1 MVTKTNLVSTLQ
13 NIPWLLELKAPQLER
28 LAALAQIQRLDEN
41 EVLLYNE
48 GERVGCL
55 YILLEGQIS
64 IENNIPGS
72 GAIRI
77 LVAEALEIVG
87 WSSMTPLVR
96 LRNNSARAITPA
108 TLLCFDDEGLRA
120 LCEEDHHIG
129 YLFMRRISNLV
140 ARYLLTTRLQLMEKL
155 VEESERHLPMLGGE

>member
-13 NIPWLLELKAPQLER
+13 NIPWLLELKVPQLER

-41 EVLLYNE
+41 EVLYNE

-96 LRNNSARAITPA
+96 LRNNSARAITAA

-155 VEESERHLPMLGGE
+155 VEQSERHLPTIGGE

>member
-13 NIPWLLELKAPQLER
+13 NIPWLMELKLPQIER
-28 LAALAQIQRLDEN
+28 LAALAQIQHLEQS
-41 EVLLYNE
+41 EVLYNE

-64 IENNIPGS
+64 VENNIPGQ
-72 GAIRI
+72 GAVRI

-87 WSSMTPLVR
+87 WSGMTPLVR
-96 LRNNSARAITPA
+96 LRNNSARALTPA
-108 TLLCFDDEGLRA
+108 TLLCFDEEGLRN

-140 ARYLLTTRLQLMEKL
+140 ARYLLTTRLQLTEKL
-155 VEESERHLPMLGGE
+155 VEQTERQLPPLGGE